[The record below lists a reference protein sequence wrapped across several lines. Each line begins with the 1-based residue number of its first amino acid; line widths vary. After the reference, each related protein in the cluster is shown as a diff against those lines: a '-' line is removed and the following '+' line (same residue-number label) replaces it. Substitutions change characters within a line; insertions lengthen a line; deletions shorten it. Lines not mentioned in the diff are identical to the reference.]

1 MALKI
6 QSSKFKIQNIDR
18 SNMRRIILEFPKQ
31 FEIGIK
37 AAKNVFLEPGKLMR
51 WPENIIVCG
60 MGGSALPGDILVTL
74 RPLDVFSYKSYCLP
88 PQARNESLIICIS
101 YSGDT
106 EETLSSFNEAFSR
119 KLPVISITTGGK
131 LAELSKKY
139 GIPLA
144 KIPGPKIPPRLALG
158 EMFAALVQVL
168 VNHNILGPEISEEV
182 LKVGTFLKAE
192 LPSMEANVKKKTK
205 FSSPSGGFEN
215 QGKKLAEKIFQKI
228 PIIYA
233 SRRFREIG
241 WIWKNSLNETAKVL
255 ASCNYFPEL
264 NHNETVGFWQINEMQ
279 ISNEKLYV
287 VILRDPEDS
296 HPRILKQ
303 MEIAK
308 DLIEEEG
315 IKVEF
320 IDMKGKTMLEKIFST
335 VILGFWAAYWLA
347 LEYKVDPTPVK
358 TIEEF
363 KRRLKTEPRPF

>member
-1 MALKI
+1 
-6 QSSKFKIQNIDR
+6 
-18 SNMRRIILEFPKQ
+18 MRRIILEFPKQ

-37 AAKNVFLEPGKLMR
+37 AAKNIFLEPGKLMR
-51 WPENIIVCG
+51 WPENIIICG

-215 QGKKLAEKIFQKI
+215 QGKKLAKKIFQKI

-363 KRRLKTEPRPF
+363 KRR

>member
-1 MALKI
+1 
-6 QSSKFKIQNIDR
+6 
-18 SNMRRIILEFPKQ
+18 MRRIILEFPKQ

-144 KIPGPKIPPRLALG
+144 KIPGSKIPPRLALG

-182 LKVGTFLKAE
+182 LKVGTFLK
-192 LPSMEANVKKKTK
+192 T
-205 FSSPSGGFEN
+205 GGFEN

-233 SRRFREIG
+233 SRRFRGIG

>member
-1 MALKI
+1 
-6 QSSKFKIQNIDR
+6 
-18 SNMRRIILEFPKQ
+18 MRRIILEFPKQ

-51 WPENIIVCG
+51 WPENIIICG

-119 KLPVISITTGGK
+119 KLSVISITTGGK

-144 KIPGPKIPPRLALG
+144 KIPGSKIPPRLALG

-182 LKVGTFLKAE
+182 LKVGTFLK
-192 LPSMEANVKKKTK
+192 T
-205 FSSPSGGFEN
+205 GGFEN

-264 NHNETVGFWQINEMQ
+264 NHNETVGFWQINKMQ

-303 MEIAK
+303 MKIAK
-308 DLIEEEG
+308 DLIEEG
-315 IKVEF
+315 GVKVEF
-320 IDMKGKTMLEKIFST
+320 IDMAGKTMLEKVFSSI
-335 VILGFWAAYWLA
+335 ILGFWTAYWLA
-347 LEYKVDPTPVK
+347 LKYKVDPTPVK

>member
-1 MALKI
+1 MALK
-6 QSSKFKIQNIDR
+6 KIDR

-37 AAKNVFLEPGKLMR
+37 AAKNIFLEPGKLMR
-51 WPENIIVCG
+51 WPENIIICG

-215 QGKKLAEKIFQKI
+215 QGKKLAKKIFQKI

>member
-1 MALKI
+1 
-6 QSSKFKIQNIDR
+6 
-18 SNMRRIILEFPKQ
+18 MRRIILEFPKQ

-37 AAKNVFLEPGKLMR
+37 AAKNIFLEPGKLMR
-51 WPENIIVCG
+51 WPENIIICG

-144 KIPGPKIPPRLALG
+144 KIPGSKIPPRLALG

-215 QGKKLAEKIFQKI
+215 QGKKLAKKIFQKI

>member
-1 MALKI
+1 MALK
-6 QSSKFKIQNIDR
+6 KIDR

-37 AAKNVFLEPGKLMR
+37 AAKNIFLEPGKLMR
-51 WPENIIVCG
+51 WPENIIICG

-119 KLPVISITTGGK
+119 KLSVISITTGGK

-182 LKVGTFLKAE
+182 LKVGTFLK
-192 LPSMEANVKKKTK
+192 T
-205 FSSPSGGFEN
+205 GGFEN

-233 SRRFREIG
+233 SRRFRGIG

-264 NHNETVGFWQINEMQ
+264 NHNETVGFWQINKMQ

-303 MEIAK
+303 MKIAK
-308 DLIEEEG
+308 DLIEEG
-315 IKVEF
+315 GVKVEF
-320 IDMKGKTMLEKIFST
+320 IDMAGKTMLEKVFSSI
-335 VILGFWAAYWLA
+335 ILGFWTAYWLA
-347 LEYKVDPTPVK
+347 LKYKVDPTPVK